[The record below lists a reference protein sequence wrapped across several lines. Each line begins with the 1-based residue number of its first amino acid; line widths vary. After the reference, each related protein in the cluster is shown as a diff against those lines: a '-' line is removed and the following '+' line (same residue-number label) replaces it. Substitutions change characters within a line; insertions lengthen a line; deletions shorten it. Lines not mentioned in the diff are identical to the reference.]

1 MMGSPI
7 REQKLVV
14 RRQMKAARDA
24 LDPAARENSGAAIC
38 RTIAGLPEFEQART
52 VMLFASFGSEL
63 STHGL
68 IETTLTTGKRLV
80 LPAVQGRG
88 RLALRV
94 VCDPA
99 TELAVGQWGIPEP
112 CVRCP
117 EIAVGELDFLLV
129 PGLAFDEHGGRV
141 GYGGGY
147 YDCLLRQMVARSR
160 PPAIVAACFEMQLL
174 PAVPTS
180 DHDLPVPIIV
190 TEARVIRTGADA

>member
-1 MMGSPI
+1 MKGSLI
-7 REQKLVV
+7 REHKLAV
-14 RRQMKAARDA
+14 RQQVQAARDA
-24 LDPAARENSGAAIC
+24 LDPAERQARSAAIC
-38 RTIAGLPEFEQART
+38 RMIVGLPEFEQAGS

-63 STHGL
+63 STREL
-68 IETTLTTGKRLV
+68 IERTLTTGKRLI

-99 TELAVGQWGIPEP
+99 TELARGKWGIPEP

-129 PGLAFDEHGGRV
+129 PGLAFDERGGRV

-147 YDCLLRQMVARSR
+147 YDCLIRQLVARPQ
-160 PPAIVAACFEMQLL
+160 PPAIVAACFELQLL
-174 PAVPTS
+174 PTVPTS
-180 DHDLPVPIIV
+180 NHDLPVPIIV
-190 TEARVIRTGADA
+190 TEARVIRTGAEA